1 MMGTSDTTFSPDGVA
16 TRAMITTILYR
27 LEGCPAVENSGSFT
41 DVAQGAWYSEAVN
54 WAAEKSLVE
63 GYGNGQYRPN
73 GKLTREQII
82 VILYRYAGYKMADTT
97 ARAELKGFAD
107 AGRVSSWAEEAM
119 QWAVA
124 EGLMTGIANGDSLNL
139 APQ

>member
-1 MMGTSDTTFSPDGVA
+1 
-16 TRAMITTILYR
+16 MITTILYR

-73 GKLTREQII
+73 GKLTRS
-82 VILYRYAGYKMADTT
+82 R
-97 ARAELKGFAD
+97 
-107 AGRVSSWAEEAM
+107 SSSSSTAM
-119 QWAVA
+119 QVTKWPIRLP
-124 EGLMTGIANGDSLNL
+124 GRS
-139 APQ
+139 

>member
-1 MMGTSDTTFSPDGVA
+1 MVSNRLMMGTSDTTFSPDGVA

-27 LEGCPAVENSGSFT
+27 LEGCPAVENSGAFT

-73 GKLTREQII
+73 GKLTWSR
-82 VILYRYAGYKMADTT
+82 
-97 ARAELKGFAD
+97 
-107 AGRVSSWAEEAM
+107 SSSSSTAM
-119 QWAVA
+119 QVTKWPIRLP
-124 EGLMTGIANGDSLNL
+124 GRS
-139 APQ
+139 